1 MSVQT
6 VMCWTIFKSSI
17 LSRDTIGSLLV
28 TIETAIFTEQVGAQD
43 VLQEL
48 RFRKSWEVARGAG
61 L

>member
-1 MSVQT
+1 M
-6 VMCWTIFKSSI
+6 IFKSSI

-28 TIETAIFTEQVGAQD
+28 TIETAIFTKQVGAQD

-48 RFRKSWEVARGAG
+48 RFRKSWEVAGGAG